1 MPLNKKN
8 IKIKSPKNKNTIF
21 GLPAKSYTDNE
32 FWEKECETVLSNGW
46 LFVGFVNEFKKA
58 GDVKPIFIAG
68 KPILLVKNENNEI
81 TAFHNVCS
89 HRCLKLSLIH
99 I

>member
-21 GLPAKSYTDNE
+21 GLPAKSYTDTE

-46 LFVGFVNEFKKA
+46 LFVGFVMNLKKQ
-58 GDVKPIFIAG
+58 VM
-68 KPILLVKNENNEI
+68 
-81 TAFHNVCS
+81 
-89 HRCLKLSLIH
+89 
-99 I
+99 